1 LLLDESSSM
10 LVIFTGKLRSS
21 RHEPHR
27 TDAGPARC
35 KAGGTAITA
44 VKLPIIAWQ
53 ESPARTV
60 LAAI

>member
-1 LLLDESSSM
+1 LLLGAGLSI
-10 LVIFTGKLRSS
+10 LAIFTGKLRSS
-21 RHEPHR
+21 RHERHR